1 MILSEGYIKQICSGH
16 VKWSEDLLVVKLEHG
31 SMAFIYEVTAG
42 ESSFIFKAYPVSR
55 QSVAKKEFDVLKQA
69 GQFPVKIPKVIANG
83 VTDNFS
89 YIIYEKIPGESLD
102 FPLVSD
108 KNKQIISQQIA
119 DNLHQIS
126 QIQFETAGCGSL
138 TEDEPA
144 YDSWKEF
151 LQKNIASGLENLKKF
166 DSDNTFPLNVIERFM
181 YEFLN
186 SYKED
191 NCGLVW
197 SDFSQENIIVADNNL
212 TGFIDFEG
220 CFYGDPMLSLGY
232 LYAKEGDSEFFKAIK
247 SGIKSFTKTP
257 DNAICFYALLRLLRI
272 SKYLSEPLPAGQTR
286 EPVLNYFKGLQET
299 FKFIERNQN
308 LMI

>member
-16 VKWSEDLLVVKLEHG
+16 LKWSEDLAVVKLEHG
-31 SMAFIYEVTAG
+31 SMAFIYEIIAG

-69 GQFPVKIPKVIANG
+69 GQSPVKIPKLIANG
-83 VTDNFS
+83 VTDDFS
-89 YIIYEKIPGESLD
+89 YIIYEKIPGESLN
-102 FPLVSD
+102 FGLLGD

-119 DNLHQIS
+119 DNLFQIS
-126 QIQFETAGCGSL
+126 KIPFRSEGFGSL

-144 YDSWKEF
+144 YDSWKDF
-151 LQKNIASGLENLKKF
+151 LIKNIASGLENLEKF
-166 DSDNTFPLNVIERFM
+166 DSGHTFPLNVIERFM
-181 YEFLN
+181 YDFLN
-186 SYKED
+186 SYKE
-191 NCGLVW
+191 NSCGLVW

-232 LYAKEGDSEFFKAIK
+232 LYAKEGDSEFFRYIKAAMK
-247 SGIKSFTKTP
+247 SLIEIPNSTVY
-257 DNAICFYALLRLLRI
+257 FYALLRLLRI
-272 SKYLSEPLPAGQTR
+272 SKYLSEPLPGGHTR
-286 EPVLNYFKGLQET
+286 EPILNYFKGLKES

-308 LMI
+308 LMT